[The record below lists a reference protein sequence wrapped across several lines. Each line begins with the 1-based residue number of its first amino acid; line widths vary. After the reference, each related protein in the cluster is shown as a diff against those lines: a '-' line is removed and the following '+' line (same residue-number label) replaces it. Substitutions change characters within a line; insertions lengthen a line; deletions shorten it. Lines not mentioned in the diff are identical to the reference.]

1 MFPCPCQQP
10 REFRSLKLCDKRFNK
25 RSFSEIIPP
34 PFLLAKDR
42 MPRRC
47 PVIRII
53 SEDFG
58 TNLIESSKSLNE
70 DKKNVPVDEAQLQDW
85 DQPQQKPP
93 TLNIVSVLRHNR

>member
-1 MFPCPCQQP
+1 
-10 REFRSLKLCDKRFNK
+10 
-25 RSFSEIIPP
+25 
-34 PFLLAKDR
+34 

-70 DKKNVPVDEAQLQDW
+70 NKKNVPVDEAQLQDW
-85 DQPQQKPP
+85 DQPQKKPP